1 MEILFELN
9 LCQSSED
16 KAICVQEEEV
26 IYVNAKNQ
34 LVKITPTER
43 NGQMTELHQ
52 ILSFDVSKL
61 PQHLQ
66 HYYTGEAEGES

>member
-1 MEILFELN
+1 M
-9 LCQSSED
+9 
-16 KAICVQEEEV
+16 

-34 LVKITPTER
+34 LVKITPVER
-43 NGQMTELHQ
+43 NGEMTEMHQ

-66 HYYTGEAEGES
+66 HYYTGGADDQS